1 MTLYIFA
8 PFAGGIAASMFMRFV
23 HNPNL
28 GFLDNKS
35 LTTLSER
42 SSVNG
47 DSVEEKAVEEG
58 VGESENLK

>member
-1 MTLYIFA
+1 
-8 PFAGGIAASMFMRFV
+8 MFMRFV